1 MAHERV
7 TEVLAELRHGA
18 QDARNELFRLVY
30 GELRRIAGAQM
41 RREVPGHT
49 LTPTALVHEAY
60 LRLMG
65 TSADWKDRSHFFT
78 TAARAMRSIL
88 VDCARSRMAQKRG
101 GGRFRVTFDES
112 TDAGTRPLEDIV
124 AVHEALAKLEALD
137 PEGSRIVEL
146 RFFAGLSLDE
156 TARVIETTKSAV
168 YRSWN
173 HARAWLYCEIA
184 P

>member
-1 MAHERV
+1 MAQERV
-7 TEVLAELRHGA
+7 TEILADLRHGA
-18 QDARNELFRLVY
+18 PGARDDLFRLVY
-30 GELRRIAGAQM
+30 EELRRVAGAQM
-41 RREVPGHT
+41 RRETPDHT

-88 VDCARSRMAQKRG
+88 VDYARTRKAQKRG
-101 GGRFRVTFDES
+101 GGRCRVTFDES

-124 AVHEALAKLEALD
+124 AVHEALAKLETRD
-137 PEGSRIVEL
+137 PEGSRVVEL
-146 RFFAGLSLDE
+146 RFFAGLSLEE
-156 TARVIETTKSAV
+156 TARVIGITKTAAH
-168 YRSWN
+168 RSWN